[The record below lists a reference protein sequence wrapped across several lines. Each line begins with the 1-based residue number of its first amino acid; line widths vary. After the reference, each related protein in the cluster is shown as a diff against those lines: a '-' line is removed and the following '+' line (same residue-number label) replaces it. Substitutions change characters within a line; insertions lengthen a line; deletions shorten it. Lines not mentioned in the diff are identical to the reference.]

1 MSSRFCIATAFILAV
16 ATSPTLAQSLDAG
29 SATAPRAAPKEGTVG
44 AQLLLP
50 FYSVDTVTPGGPTT
64 LFAIRNES
72 ASQID
77 VVIRYYGTDRPD
89 QPQSDQTIQLAAK
102 AIRTV
107 DIGSV
112 IQTLNLQVD
121 LDGFARGYV
130 TFATGQGEAVIH
142 GDYFLLNNA
151 ENFAS
156 GSRLVNIDPSSNGND
171 LCNRFSMRFLDSAL
185 FFDSGTLFTVWI
197 QADEPLSG
205 PAFSYLVYNQ
215 AGGNEQLSS
224 SFPASDVAFQV
235 SANLLMSADP
245 ELDLEFGAIEFQFPA
260 GTVGHISAVMSA
272 FNRYSVGYEATCLD
286 PT

>member
-1 MSSRFCIATAFILAV
+1 MMALTFAISSAV
-16 ATSPTLAQSLDAG
+16 ARPAG
-29 SATAPRAAPKEGTVG
+29 AEGTVG

-50 FYSVDTVTPGGPTT
+50 FYAVDTVTPGGPTT

-72 ASQID
+72 ASP
-77 VVIRYYGTDRPD
+77 VNVAIRYFGADRPE
-89 QPQSDQTIQLAAK
+89 QPQAEQMIPLAAK
-102 AIRTV
+102 AVYTTNIASFV
-107 DIGSV
+107 
-112 IQTLNLQVD
+112 QALNLQID
-121 LDGFARGYV
+121 PDGFARGYV
-130 TFATGQGEAVIH
+130 TFATEQGEAVIH
-142 GDYFLLNNA
+142 GDYFLLTDA

-156 GSRLVNIDPSSNGND
+156 GARLVNIDPNSNGND

-185 FFDSGTLFTVWI
+185 FFDSGTVFTVWI

-215 AGGNEQLSS
+215 AGGNELLSS

-260 GTVGHISAVMSA
+260 ETVGHISAVMSA
-272 FNRYSVGYEATCLD
+272 FNRFSVGYEATCLD